1 MYTAASLDVNL
12 TLYLTALQLTGFPEE
27 AALGRSRIV
36 ALLPG
41 QPPHDHSQL
50 VHSILFGPCTRSLA
64 FYAFITN
71 NCSPLRTSCDNDVHS
86 TAIFTCKPYTE
97 LQLRYQL
104 THLWHVAC
112 RLSHVRCRDRHQCRL
127 SPHRFWVGSPTST
140 SLRTVDDDTAN
151 NCHCLRMLSVI

>member
-1 MYTAASLDVNL
+1 MR
-12 TLYLTALQLTGFPEE
+12 AL
-27 AALGRSRIV
+27 AY
-36 ALLPG
+36 
-41 QPPHDHSQL
+41 H
-50 VHSILFGPCTRSLA
+50 
-64 FYAFITN
+64 AFIAN
-71 NCSPLRTSCDNDVHS
+71 NCSPPRTCCDNDVHS

-140 SLRTVDDDTAN
+140 SLRTVNDDTAN
-151 NCHCLRMLSVI
+151 HCHCLRMLSVISSKASIANIHSSLQARPKNSPPGAATVTAAITVNTTTPSSFHRGALR